1 MNWITVKTTGNR
13 WEAELMQQLLAA
25 QDIQARIISQGLGS
39 AYLGGGSPS
48 ALQVRLQDRWT
59 ALLLL
64 SEIEESMTDD
74 AFDDYSDDSPEGL

>member
-1 MNWITVKTTGNR
+1 
-13 WEAELMQQLLAA
+13 MQQLLAA
-25 QDIQARIISQGLGS
+25 QAIQARIVSQGIGS

-64 SEIEESMTDD
+64 SAVEDNMADD
-74 AFDDYSDDSPEGL
+74 AYSNDSSEDL

>member
-1 MNWITVKTTGNR
+1 
-13 WEAELMQQLLAA
+13 MQQLLAA
-25 QDIQARIISQGLGS
+25 EAIQARIVSQGIGA

-64 SEIEESMTDD
+64 SAVDD
-74 AFDDYSDDSPEGL
+74 APDDDLDNEFE

>member
-1 MNWITVKTTGNR
+1 MNWITIKTTGNR

-25 QDIQARIISQGLGS
+25 QAIQARIISQGIGS
-39 AYLGGGSPS
+39 VYLGGGSPS

-64 SEIEESMTDD
+64 SMVDD
-74 AFDDYSDDSPEGL
+74 TSDDDFEE

>member
-1 MNWITVKTTGNR
+1 
-13 WEAELMQQLLAA
+13 MQQLLAA
-25 QDIQARIISQGLGS
+25 QNIQARIIGQGIGS

-64 SEIEESMTDD
+64 SAVDD
-74 AFDDYSDDSPEGL
+74 APDDEFDDDFDEL

>member
-1 MNWITVKTTGNR
+1 MNWITLKTTGNR

-25 QDIQARIISQGLGS
+25 QDIQARIIGQGIGF

-64 SEIEESMTDD
+64 SEMEEHIANDTV
-74 AFDDYSDDSPEGL
+74 DDSSDH

>member
-1 MNWITVKTTGNR
+1 
-13 WEAELMQQLLAA
+13 MQQLLAA
-25 QDIQARIISQGLGS
+25 QAIQARIVSQGIGS

-64 SEIEESMTDD
+64 SAVEESMTDD
-74 AFDDYSDDSPEGL
+74 DEDCSNDLSGEL